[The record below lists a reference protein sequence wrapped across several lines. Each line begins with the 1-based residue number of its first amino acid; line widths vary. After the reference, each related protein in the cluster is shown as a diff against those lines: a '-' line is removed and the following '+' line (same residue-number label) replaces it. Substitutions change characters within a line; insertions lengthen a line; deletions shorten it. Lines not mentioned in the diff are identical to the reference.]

1 MMGNRKLP
9 FGYAM
14 EFGEVVINS
23 KEAFLVQEIF
33 QLYQDGESFSSITNY
48 LRENGVE
55 YEAGKLWNKNMVAR
69 ILENTKY
76 IGEDNYPAII
86 SNEQFTTVS
95 TKREGR
101 QSKIEKTDAQKALR
115 RICEVKVTG
124 NIEQQ
129 TLTILN
135 YLIQN
140 PELVT
145 SELPS
150 LVDKQTS
157 QLQREL
163 DAVMI
168 QQPINEEQAKLL
180 ILQLA
185 AVKYEAISSS
195 AYETERIQRILKE
208 SRPCKELNLALL
220 QACVAKVSV
229 SGGAV
234 NIKLKNGQVIKR
246 SAIS

>member
-14 EFGEVVINS
+14 EFGEVIIDP
-23 KEAFLVQEIF
+23 KEAFWVQEIF
-33 QLYQDGESFSSITNY
+33 RLYQEGESFSRITNHV
-48 LRENGVE
+48 RETGVE

-69 ILENTKY
+69 ILENPKY
-76 IGEDNYPAII
+76 IGADNYPAII
-86 SNEQFTTVS
+86 SNEQFTAVTIRR
-95 TKREGR
+95 KGR
-101 QSKIEKTDAQKALR
+101 QSKIEKTDTQKALR
-115 RICEVKVTG
+115 KICEVKVTDT
-124 NIEQQ
+124 IERQ

-145 SELPS
+145 AEASSSSAPRM
-150 LVDKQTS
+150 S

-168 QQPINEEQAKLL
+168 QQPMNEEQARLL
-180 ILQLA
+180 ILKLA
-185 AVKYEAISSS
+185 AAKYEAVGSST
-195 AYETERIQRILKE
+195 YETERIQRILRENK
-208 SRPCKELNLALL
+208 PAKELDPALL

-229 SGGAV
+229 SEGAV